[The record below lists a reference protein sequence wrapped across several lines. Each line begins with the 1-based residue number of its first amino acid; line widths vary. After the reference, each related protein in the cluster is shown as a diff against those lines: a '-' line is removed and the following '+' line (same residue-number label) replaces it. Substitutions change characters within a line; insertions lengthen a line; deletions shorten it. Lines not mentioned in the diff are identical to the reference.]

1 MANVTITK
9 FKLTSRT
16 TAKTEQ
22 IGEAIVAGRV
32 CLKVADKLMLANCTD
47 ADKTEGRYISLTD
60 GDADGDYISV
70 VDIESEVT
78 LEDTGTPFTVG
89 AVYVLS
95 ATAGRIAPIADLV
108 STNKLVVLGYGSAT
122 NQIRFKLDN
131 TGIAIP

>member
-9 FKLTSRT
+9 FKFTSLTPTSPHT
-16 TAKTEQ
+16 
-22 IGEAIVAGRV
+22 IGEAIVAGQL
-32 CLKVADKLMLANCTD
+32 CYKLADKLMLADCTD
-47 ADKTEGRYISLTD
+47 ATKTDARYVATSD
-60 GDADGDYISV
+60 GDADGDV
-70 VDIESEVT
+70 VHAVDIINTTT

-89 AVYVLS
+89 AAYVLS
-95 ATAGRIAPIADLV
+95 ATSGRIAPIADLA